1 MNIINFKDFIRVGI
15 LFGNSIISVIQL
27 ILLVGGP
34 SLLDFYLC
42 TTLTILPNVESE
54 YTNFLLIFLLII
66 PLILLLV
73 WGEKTM
79 GHFLCPS
86 LART

>member
-1 MNIINFKDFIRVGI
+1 M
-15 LFGNSIISVIQL
+15 IQL
-27 ILLVGGP
+27 ILFAGGP
-34 SLLDFYLC
+34 SLLDFTYVHC
-42 TTLTILPNVESE
+42 ISLTIITHVESE

-66 PLILLLV
+66 PLILSLV

-86 LART
+86 LAQRELVLSPNRLHMHILPLIPA